1 MGSSTWELYF
11 FNPNRR
17 SYFDAHIQSF
27 SLLNVGNTQDSDRN
41 LSPPAERPPSTTA
54 DPSAE
59 TMGLKIIAVSRGKPV
74 FPTSVMMDRFEAGSF
89 EQNEV
94 QKLKE
99 AFEAEFGA
107 ENANQSSNP
116 ATTTRANAPCD
127 YSVDEGLR
135 PLDTARTVELRCLPL
150 SQLTDDRLVPV
161 ESGASFFSRW
171 VTIPFSIFYF
181 HVAFCLEFLFP
192 ECNPIRT
199 GWVCALGGVASPPS
213 SWTRTSMYG
222 SRTRRV
228 TAWIFLRG
236 SCLDSVLVSIRTRL
250 FSVPLVKFHYMVGTE
265 WHFRERCITALYIY
279 IYI

>member
-150 SQLTDDRLVPV
+150 SQLTDDRIVPV
-161 ESGASFFSRW
+161 ESGASFFLVGSPFPFPSSIFMSRS
-171 VTIPFSIFYF
+171 VLNFFSQSAIPFGQVGCVRWAEWQA
-181 HVAFCLEFLFP
+181 HHH
-192 ECNPIRT
+192 
-199 GWVCALGGVASPPS
+199 LGQELPCMAHEPDG
-213 SWTRTSMYG
+213 
-222 SRTRRV
+222 
-228 TAWIFLRG
+228 
-236 SCLDSVLVSIRTRL
+236 
-250 FSVPLVKFHYMVGTE
+250 
-265 WHFRERCITALYIY
+265 
-279 IYI
+279 

>member
-161 ESGASFFSRW
+161 ESGASFF
-171 VTIPFSIFYF
+171 FSLGHHSLF
-181 HVAFCLEFLFP
+181 HL
-192 ECNPIRT
+192 
-199 GWVCALGGVASPPS
+199 
-213 SWTRTSMYG
+213 
-222 SRTRRV
+222 
-228 TAWIFLRG
+228 
-236 SCLDSVLVSIRTRL
+236 L
-250 FSVPLVKFHYMVGTE
+250 FSCRVLS
-265 WHFRERCITALYIY
+265 
-279 IYI
+279 